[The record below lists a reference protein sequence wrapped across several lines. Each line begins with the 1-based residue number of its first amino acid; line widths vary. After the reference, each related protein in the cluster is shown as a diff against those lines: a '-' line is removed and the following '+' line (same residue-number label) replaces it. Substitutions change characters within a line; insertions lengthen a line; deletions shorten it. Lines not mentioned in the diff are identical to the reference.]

1 MKTPPPTIKPDLR
14 SATEERPCE
23 LQEPVQVRQKRN
35 QRLPKVVREQQI
47 QTAALKVFRE
57 KGYHAGSISEIAKEA
72 GLAEGA
78 LYKFYRS
85 KKEILEAVICAWYEV
100 TIRKYEI
107 DYKEISNPYERLR
120 FAIAH
125 NLRCL
130 CQDIAIA
137 NLYLELRRDHYF
149 RSSRLIDYNKKYIG
163 LMKSTIQEIQK
174 NNQGITRGTRPSLV
188 VEMIYSMVETKS
200 ELYRMGE
207 RGIDE
212 EAVVSQIYELALK
225 VI

>member
-1 MKTPPPTIKPDLR
+1 MSNTST
-14 SATEERPCE
+14 ATATDPCATSEEHPRE
-23 LQEPVQVRQKRN
+23 MQQLAQVRPKRN
-35 QRLPKVVREQQI
+35 QRLPKIVREQQI
-47 QTAALKVFRE
+47 QMAALKVFRE
-57 KGYHAGSISEIAKEA
+57 KGYHAGSISEIAKAA

-85 KKEILEAVICAWYEV
+85 KKEILEAVICAWYEI
-100 TIRKYEI
+100 TLKEYEI
-107 DYKEISNPYERLR
+107 NFGSISNPYQRLR
-120 FAIAH
+120 YAIAH

-130 CQDIAIA
+130 CEDVAIA

-149 RSSRLIDYNKKYIG
+149 RSSRLVGYNKKYIG
-163 LMKSTIQEIQK
+163 LMKSTIQKIQDS
-174 NNQGITRGTRPSLV
+174 NPGITRGTRPSLV

-207 RGIDE
+207 RDINE
-212 EAVVSQIYELALK
+212 EDVVSQIYELALK

>member
-1 MKTPPPTIKPDLR
+1 MPKSSTSHAEDTHPPAEGHPG
-14 SATEERPCE
+14 E
-23 LQEPVQVRQKRN
+23 LPEPAQARQKRN

-47 QTAALKVFRE
+47 QAAALKVFRQ

-85 KKEILEAVICAWYEV
+85 KKEILEAVICAWYEI
-100 TIRKYEI
+100 TLREYEI
-107 DYKEISNPYERLR
+107 SLAEIANPYDRIR
-120 FAIAH
+120 FGIAH

-130 CQDIAIA
+130 CQDVAIA

-163 LMKSTIQEIQK
+163 RMKSTIREIQE
-174 NNQGITRGTRPSLV
+174 NNHGITHGTRPSLV

-207 RGIDE
+207 RSIDSDE
-212 EAVVSQIYELALK
+212 VVNQIYELVLK

>member
-1 MKTPPPTIKPDLR
+1 M
-14 SATEERPCE
+14 
-23 LQEPVQVRQKRN
+23 QEPVQVRQKRN
-35 QRLPKVVREQQI
+35 QRLPKAVREQQI
-47 QTAALKVFRE
+47 QAAALKVFRE

-85 KKEILEAVICAWYEV
+85 KKEILEAVICAWYEI
-100 TIRKYEI
+100 TLREYEI
-107 DYKEISNPYERLR
+107 NYAEILNPYERLR
-120 FAIAH
+120 YAIAH

-130 CQDIAIA
+130 CQDVAIA
-137 NLYLELRRDHYF
+137 NLYLELRRDNYF
-149 RSSRLIDYNKKYIG
+149 RSSRLVDYNKKYIG
-163 LMKSTIQEIQK
+163 LMKSAIQEIQQS
-174 NNQGITRGTRPSLV
+174 NRGITHGTRPSLV

-207 RGIDE
+207 RKIDE
-212 EAVVSQIYELALK
+212 EDVVNQIYELALK

>member
-1 MKTPPPTIKPDLR
+1 MPNTSITADEDTR
-14 SATEERPCE
+14 STAEEHLGE

-35 QRLPKVVREQQI
+35 QRLPKAVREQQI
-47 QTAALKVFRE
+47 QAAALKVFRE

-85 KKEILEAVICAWYEV
+85 KKEILEAVICAWYEI
-100 TIRKYEI
+100 TLREYEI
-107 DYKEISNPYERLR
+107 NYAEISNPYERLR
-120 FAIAH
+120 YAIAH

-130 CQDIAIA
+130 CQDIEIA
-137 NLYLELRRDHYF
+137 NLYLELRRDNYF
-149 RSSRLIDYNKKYIG
+149 RSSRLVDFNKKYIG
-163 LMKSTIQEIQK
+163 LMKSAIQEIQE
-174 NNQGITRGTRPSLV
+174 NNPGSTHGTRPSLV
-188 VEMIYSMVETKS
+188 VEMIYSMGETKS

-207 RGIDE
+207 SGISE
-212 EAVVSQIYELALK
+212 EDVVRQIYELALK

>member
-1 MKTPPPTIKPDLR
+1 MTNTSTTADEDTL
-14 SATEERPCE
+14 ATAEEHPGER
-23 LQEPVQVRQKRN
+23 QEPVQVRQKRN
-35 QRLPKVVREQQI
+35 QRLPKAVREQQI
-47 QTAALKVFRE
+47 QAAALKVFRE

-85 KKEILEAVICAWYEV
+85 KKEILEAVICAWYEI
-100 TIRKYEI
+100 TLREYEI
-107 DYKEISNPYERLR
+107 HYAEISNPYERLR
-120 FAIAH
+120 YAIAH

-149 RSSRLIDYNKKYIG
+149 RSSRLVDFNKKYIG
-163 LMKSTIQEIQK
+163 LMKSSIQEIQE
-174 NNQGITRGTRPSLV
+174 NNRGITHGTRPSLV

-207 RGIDE
+207 RGISE
-212 EAVVSQIYELALK
+212 EDVVSQIYELALK

>member
-1 MKTPPPTIKPDLR
+1 M
-14 SATEERPCE
+14 
-23 LQEPVQVRQKRN
+23 QEPVQVRQKRN

-47 QTAALKVFRE
+47 QAAALKVFRE
-57 KGYHAGSISEIAKEA
+57 KGYHGGSISEIAKEA

-85 KKEILEAVICAWYEV
+85 KKEILEAVICAWYEI
-100 TIRKYEI
+100 TLRKYEL
-107 DYKEISNPYERLR
+107 DYEGIANPYERLR

-130 CQDIAIA
+130 CHDIAIA

-174 NNQGITRGTRPSLV
+174 NNSGIIRGTRPSLV

-207 RGIDE
+207 RDIDE
-212 EAVVSQIYELALK
+212 DDVVSQIYELALK